1 MNEYSLPIQLEE
13 KKRKKVK
20 RWNRFWLFCLLLKN
34 TRKGNI

>member
-20 RWNRFWLFCLLLKN
+20 DGIAFELFHLLLK
-34 TRKGNI
+34 KY